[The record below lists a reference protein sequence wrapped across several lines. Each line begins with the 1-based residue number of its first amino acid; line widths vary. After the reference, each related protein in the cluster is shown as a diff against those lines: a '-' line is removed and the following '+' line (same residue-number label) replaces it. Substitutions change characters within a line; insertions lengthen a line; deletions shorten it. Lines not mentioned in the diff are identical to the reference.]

1 MSSGEGVVEVGP
13 VCGVEC
19 SCALVPAGGAAGGAA
34 EGVGAECEDRGGI
47 ARRIDI
53 EEALV
58 DPRQAVA
65 RGAAF
70 ALFGILAVIGGEPA
84 ARALGLLVIVT
95 ALLELALAR
104 PSVRV
109 DRERRRV
116 RVLQAVNVA
125 GMALVVAAVLVMVV
139 G

>member
-1 MSSGEGVVEVGP
+1 MANRP
-13 VCGVEC
+13 
-19 SCALVPAGGAAGGAA
+19 
-34 EGVGAECEDRGGI
+34 
-47 ARRIDI
+47 
-53 EEALV
+53 
-58 DPRQAVA
+58 
-65 RGAAF
+65 
-70 ALFGILAVIGGEPA
+70 
-84 ARALGLLVIVT
+84 RALGLLVIVT

-116 RVLQAVNVA
+116 RVLQTVNVA